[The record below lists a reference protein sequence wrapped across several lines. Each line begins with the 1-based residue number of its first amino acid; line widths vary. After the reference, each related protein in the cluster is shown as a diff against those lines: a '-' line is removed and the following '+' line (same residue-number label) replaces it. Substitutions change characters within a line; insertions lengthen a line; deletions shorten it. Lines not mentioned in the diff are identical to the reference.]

1 MVTVGF
7 AMGLFRKKLFYLKF
21 SEKRINHAY
30 EPKIFLATTV
40 FHDKK
45 DYVKKKLHNI
55 MVFKKKNEKINFPRK
70 KIKVSLF
77 CVDSTIQGSNR
88 GLKTNQTLLF
98 TTLVL

>member
-55 MVFKKKNEKINFPRK
+55 MVFKKKKRKNKFSEKENK
-70 KIKVSLF
+70 S
-77 CVDSTIQGSNR
+77 
-88 GLKTNQTLLF
+88 
-98 TTLVL
+98 